1 MTNSNDGHRKPITGR
16 LHVGEPHP
24 TWRPTFDG
32 HNKLSD
38 VWHAARD
45 FAPLLWML
53 RMSGYQNDRALRL
66 YACWCA
72 NQVLRFVEQTYDV
85 TTLLVHAR
93 GYAEGVS
100 TREALDEAYK
110 HFSPNPKS
118 YAGHGPKDMA
128 VAAAYTGIGV
138 IAADDPYTAAYEAAA
153 MAENAFRYESS
164 AANQGSDEAV
174 KLAGRAFAAE
184 GAEALRK
191 MIGDPFVLLAP
202 DRDARHL
209 DLLRRAVS
217 GPIQSSDLAG

>member
-1 MTNSNDGHRKPITGR
+1 MADNNNSRRKPITGR

-24 TWRPTFDG
+24 TWRPAFDG
-32 HNKLSD
+32 HHTLSD

-45 FAPLLWML
+45 FAPMLWML
-53 RMSGYQNDRALRL
+53 RMSGYQNDRSLRL

-72 NQVLRFVEQTYDV
+72 NQALRFVEQIYDV

-110 HFSPNPKS
+110 HFTPNPKT
-118 YAGHGPKDMA
+118 YAGRGPKDMA
-128 VAAAYTGIGV
+128 IAAAYTGIGV

-153 MAENAFRYESS
+153 MAENALRYESS
-164 AANQGSDEAV
+164 AANRGSDEAA
-174 KLAGRAFAAE
+174 KRAGQAFAAE

-191 MIGDPFVLLAP
+191 MLGDPFVLLDP
-202 DRDARHL
+202 VKDARHL
-209 DLLRRAVS
+209 ALLRRAVS
-217 GPIQSSDLAG
+217 GSIQSGDLAG